1 MANSKNKDNQ
11 SKGAGA
17 PFANAQGL
25 PEHPFGDNRVEKAK
39 LEKELANGGVL
50 VALKNHFSKEKN
62 KENLIALLKCLKD
75 SHVIVPM
82 ALDMSEKDA
91 KRIASAS
98 EGEEIETMDEI
109 KMQPEILEA
118 KGKRFFPIFSQTQQM
133 PEEFGTSH
141 NLMSMSTVEALDMAH
156 QIEGLDGVV
165 LDAFSQSVAM
175 PFVTIDQ
182 IYEISGLAK

>member
-98 EGEEIETMDEI
+98 EGEEIETMDARGI
-109 KMQPEILEA
+109 
-118 KGKRFFPIFSQTQQM
+118 R
-133 PEEFGTSH
+133 
-141 NLMSMSTVEALDMAH
+141 NL
-156 QIEGLDGVV
+156 
-165 LDAFSQSVAM
+165 SQSYV
-175 PFVTIDQ
+175 
-182 IYEISGLAK
+182 YEYCRGTRYGSSNRRIRRSSS

>member
-1 MANSKNKDNQ
+1 MANNKKDNNR
-11 SKGAGA
+11 GAGA

-25 PEHPFGDNRVEKAK
+25 PEHPFGDNRVERAE

-50 VALKNHFSKEKN
+50 VALKNHFTHEKN

-82 ALDMSEKDA
+82 ALDMSDEDRE
-91 KRIASAS
+91 RIANAS
-98 EGEEIETMDEI
+98 EGEEIETRDEI

-141 NLMSMSTVEALDMAH
+141 NLMSMTTVEALDMAH
-156 QIEGLDGVV
+156 QIDGLDGVV